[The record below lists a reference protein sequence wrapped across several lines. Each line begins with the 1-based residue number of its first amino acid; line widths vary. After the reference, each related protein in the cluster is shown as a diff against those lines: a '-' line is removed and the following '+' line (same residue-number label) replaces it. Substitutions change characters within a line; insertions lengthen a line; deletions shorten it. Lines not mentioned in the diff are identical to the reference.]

1 MVTYSVPHR
10 KITSKMRH
18 AHPES
23 KCDKQLTIKM
33 KDQQAQYILK
43 TKQENT
49 SQNKTKNDLKEHEK
63 KNNHSST

>member
-1 MVTYSVPHR
+1 
-10 KITSKMRH
+10 MRH

>member
-1 MVTYSVPHR
+1 
-10 KITSKMRH
+10 MRH

-23 KCDKQLTIKM
+23 KRDKELTIKM

-43 TKQENT
+43 TKQKNT

>member
-1 MVTYSVPHR
+1 
-10 KITSKMRH
+10 
-18 AHPES
+18 
-23 KCDKQLTIKM
+23 M

-63 KNNHSST
+63 KK